1 MSLMTSINRIKDIKE
16 EIRIN
21 RWLESPMKF
30 SNNKKYIKAKHYDVY
45 FIYNN
50 GDYVNDFIK
59 KINELLTN
67 ESYQIVNLNEFKDD
81 IIRFIY
87 KYSNV

>member
-1 MSLMTSINRIKDIKE
+1 MTSINSIKEIKE

-30 SNNKKYIKAKHYDVY
+30 SNNKKYIKAKNYDVY